1 MNYETVKVFGN
12 EHIEKSKYDGILDNL
27 VKQAGVV
34 QSSLSNLNIGQ
45 AAIFTT
51 GLTLNLMM
59 AANGVAAGSLTT
71 GDFVM
76 IQALFL

>member
-12 EHIEKSKYDGILDNL
+12 EQIEKSKYDGILDSL
-27 VKQAGVV
+27 VKQASVV

-76 IQALFL
+76 I